1 MGVDACAAQHGSHL
15 RRTVARFMRVMTR
28 NLFLGA
34 DLTPAYRALAAPD
47 ALTALPPRWRRIF
60 NPGEPPGVVQR
71 TDFATRAVGLAD
83 EIERAQPDLIG
94 LQEAAVWRVGDTV
107 AADHLELLE
116 AELERRGLRYRRVA
130 ATVNGDVALPSA
142 AGMLVGL
149 SDREAILAREDPEL
163 TLANVQSAGFAT
175 MLPVQTPQ
183 GAVGLARGWM
193 SVDATLR
200 GTTVRFIS
208 THLEVSGS
216 PAAAAV
222 QLAQAGELL
231 AGPADTSLPVVML
244 GDFNARPER
253 PTYAALR
260 AAGFDDAWT
269 RVQPGRPCRVHLLP
283 YGAARRSGGHAER
296 PHRPHLHA
304 RRDRR
309 DGGVPGRRGA
319 RRCRA
324 QGCGPRTTRGSW
336 RRSDRS
342 DLYPRW
348 RCGSRS
354 SPLTRG
360 ATPEE

>member
-1 MGVDACAAQHGSHL
+1 M
-15 RRTVARFMRVMTR
+15 ARIVKVMTR

-47 ALTALPPRWRRIF
+47 ALTALPAAVAGIF

-83 EIERAQPDLIG
+83 EIELTQPDLIG
-94 LQEAAVWRVGDTV
+94 LQEAAVWRSGDIV

-175 MLPVQTPQ
+175 MLPIDTPQ

-200 GTTVRFIS
+200 GRMVRFIS
-208 THLEVSGS
+208 THLEVSSS
-216 PAAAAV
+216 PETAAV
-222 QLAQAGELL
+222 QLAQVGELL
-231 AGPADTSLPVVML
+231 AGPADTTLPVVML

-260 AAGFDDAWT
+260 AAGFDDAWRRAHADGDT
-269 RVQPGRPCRVHLLP
+269 GFTCCHTELDDPGDTLS
-283 YGAARRSGGHAER
+283 ARIDHI
-296 PHRPHLHA
+296 
-304 RRDRR
+304 
-309 DGGVPGRRGA
+309 
-319 RRCRA
+319 
-324 QGCGPRTTRGSW
+324 
-336 RRSDRS
+336 
-342 DLYPRW
+342 
-348 RCGSRS
+348 
-354 SPLTRG
+354 LTRG
-360 ATPEE
+360 AIAATEAFRVGAEPGDFRSGLWPSDHAGVVATLGPV